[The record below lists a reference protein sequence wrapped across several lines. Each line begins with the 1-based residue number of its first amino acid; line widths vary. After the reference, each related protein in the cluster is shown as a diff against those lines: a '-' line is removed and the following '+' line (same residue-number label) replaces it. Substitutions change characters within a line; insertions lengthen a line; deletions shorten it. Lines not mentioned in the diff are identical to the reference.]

1 MTHPMD
7 QDRAKMVTR
16 KGKGKGKGKECLSS
30 QSESSFV
37 VGGMMSTLNK
47 LSTSFTK
54 AQLLKQWNNLKKCSS
69 TSMDDEELYN
79 HHETLRLVEKDF
91 HFT

>member
-1 MTHPMD
+1 
-7 QDRAKMVTR
+7 
-16 KGKGKGKGKECLSS
+16 
-30 QSESSFV
+30 
-37 VGGMMSTLNK
+37 MSTLNK